1 MKIDKH
7 SLSIS
12 GFKNAKQARL
22 AAKIYSLMIMRD
34 MYIYSE
40 SESGNLL
47 ASIMRDDAMK
57 KLSAMNL
64 KKGWQDI
71 HDFEE
76 FREWFISNY

>member
-1 MKIDKH
+1 
-7 SLSIS
+7 
-12 GFKNAKQARL
+12 
-22 AAKIYSLMIMRD
+22 MIMRD